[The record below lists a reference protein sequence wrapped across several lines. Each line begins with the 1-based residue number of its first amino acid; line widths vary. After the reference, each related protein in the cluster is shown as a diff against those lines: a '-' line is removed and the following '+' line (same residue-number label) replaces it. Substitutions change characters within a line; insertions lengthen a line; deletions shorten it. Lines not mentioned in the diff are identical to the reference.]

1 MAYIFPNEADSFALS
16 AALAK
21 GNMTLRIIAPGNAT
35 GFPALT
41 ATMTT
46 ASFLYLTAGGYADK
60 TVNVSAWCVPFLSA
74 GSAAASASGNAS
86 NGGFQFAFTAAP
98 MQSASG
104 YVLETSTNK
113 LFLAEY
119 FTDGPYIL
127 TNAGDTITITPVVK
141 ST

>member
-21 GNMTLRIIAPGNAT
+21 GNMKLKLMAPSNAT

-46 ASFLYLTAGGYADK
+46 ASFLYVTAGGYADK
-60 TVNVSAWCVPFLSA
+60 TVYVSAWCVPFLSA
-74 GSAAASASGNAS
+74 GSAAASASGNAFT
-86 NGGFQFAFTAAP
+86 GGFQFAFTGAP
-98 MQSASG
+98 RMSASG
-104 YVLETSTNK
+104 YVLETSTSK

-127 TNAGDTITITPVVK
+127 TNAGDTVTITPVVK